1 MACCLTAPSHYLNQ
15 CWLIISEVLWHSP
28 EGNFIWKA
36 RDMYPR
42 CEFDYYLLIL
52 QPHLPGANDLT
63 NMFWEP
69 SVSAVVSMVIF
80 TLSHPWPKGIV
91 VSTFVFL
98 SIHLDTCL
106 LLVNNI
112 SAVQPTKFPILDLYL
127 AQSLALPWFRN
138 LMIWATLPTF
148 ARSVNV
154 KPWISCHILIVAQLR
169 VTRYFPLSCLQMAK
183 LSGPKPQE
191 LYLWTFGIMG

>member
-1 MACCLTAPSHYLNQ
+1 MPHDVRDLGSTLVQLMACCLMAPRHHLNQ
-15 CWLIISEVLWHSP
+15 YWLIISEVLWHSP

-42 CEFDYYLLIL
+42 CDFEYHLLIL
-52 QPHLPGANDLT
+52 QPHLPGANELIKYVLRA
-63 NMFWEP
+63 F
-69 SVSAVVSMVIF
+69 SHSSAVVSMVIF

-91 VSTFVFL
+91 VSTTFVFS

-127 AQSLALPWFRN
+127 AQSLALPWFRT
-138 LMIWATLPTF
+138 LMILG
-148 ARSVNV
+148 
-154 KPWISCHILIVAQLR
+154 
-169 VTRYFPLSCLQMAK
+169 K
-183 LSGPKPQE
+183 LSQLLHG
-191 LYLWTFGIMG
+191 LWMWNHEFHAIF